1 MPSSIKT
8 NIPLAIEER
17 KTEGPTTREIERVFE
32 RNIKINSRFT
42 DRKSSYKQC
51 KDVIDIEV
59 YEEIPVDYLDKKTD
73 NVSNLK
79 TFCENAAVDWLDSER
94 VVYLQVESRPYIKK
108 YNMTQDRAQ
117 WSAWQVHLRVE
128 ERVEIETV
136 AK

>member
-1 MPSSIKT
+1 M
-8 NIPLAIEER
+8 
-17 KTEGPTTREIERVFE
+17 
-32 RNIKINSRFT
+32 
-42 DRKSSYKQC
+42 
-51 KDVIDIEV
+51 
-59 YEEIPVDYLDKKTD
+59 
-73 NVSNLK
+73 SNLK